1 MKKFIGYYIIG
12 ATTKQDAQ
20 DEKGLLLW
28 TEKKPSALRRF
39 LCSTLLGIYWI
50 DKERILEERG
60 KTAQSKTAGSNK
72 PFTEMQKLAPV
83 KTKKPSVDHKKPI
96 ILATHRN
103 TNNN

>member
-50 DKERILEERG
+50 DKDRVLEERG
-60 KTAQSKTAGSNK
+60 KTAQSQTAASDK
-72 PFTEMQKLAPV
+72 PVTEMQKLAPV
-83 KTKKPSVDHKKPI
+83 KTEETPA
-96 ILATHRN
+96 ILRTPTPQKQRK
-103 TNNN
+103 TKNN